1 MFMVEALLLD
11 GSWELGPR
19 SAIVGDMRQ
28 DHASADLSGT
38 FSPKVDHDPFED

>member
-1 MFMVEALLLD
+1 MFMVEALLLK

-28 DHASADLSGT
+28 DHDSAALSGT
-38 FSPKVDHDPFED
+38 YSPKVDHDPFED